1 MVVTATVFQ
10 SNFIKYLE
18 LLTNDSIFITMNG
31 KTVAKVINPNVSAV
45 DEITD
50 ILADSLPDGYDQKAL
65 RSERLS
71 KYFEKSV

>member
-1 MVVTATVFQ
+1 MVVTATDFQ
-10 SNFIKYLE
+10 TNFLKYLE

-45 DEITD
+45 DEITG
-50 ILADSLPDGYDQKAL
+50 ILAGCLPDGYDQKAI

-71 KYFEKSV
+71 KYEVDD

>member
-18 LLTNDSIFITMNG
+18 LLTKDSIFITMNG

-45 DEITD
+45 DEITG
-50 ILADSLPDGYDQKAL
+50 ILADSLPDGYDQKAF

>member
-1 MVVTATVFQ
+1 
-10 SNFIKYLE
+10 
-18 LLTNDSIFITMNG
+18 MNG

-45 DEITD
+45 DEITG
-50 ILADSLPDGYDQKAL
+50 ILADSLPDGYDQKAF

>member
-10 SNFIKYLE
+10 SDFIKYPE
-18 LLTNDSIFITMNG
+18 LLTNDRIFITMNG

-45 DEITD
+45 DEITG

>member
-45 DEITD
+45 DEITG
-50 ILADSLPDGYDQKAL
+50 ILADSLPDGYDQKAF

>member
-1 MVVTATVFQ
+1 
-10 SNFIKYLE
+10 
-18 LLTNDSIFITMNG
+18 MNG

-45 DEITD
+45 DEITG